1 MDFGARHLWASCHEL
16 NNLKDF
22 RNDKLSIFDAV
33 FVWRR
38 VSLALCY
45 PISQNWLF
53 GVFAW
58 SKF

>member
-22 RNDKLSIFDAV
+22 WNDKLSIFDAV